1 MSKHDDHVD
10 ALPLSWINS
19 LTLRRWQELAK
30 QAGMNSLA
38 EEALL
43 GYMQNMTEE
52 GRLVHVNRLAR
63 DLRPGNNFEKLLAL
77 AVAERLKS

>member
-1 MSKHDDHVD
+1 MSH
-10 ALPLSWINS
+10 
-19 LTLRRWQELAK
+19 LTLNRWQAMAK
-30 QAGMNSLA
+30 QVGMNSGA

-77 AVAERLKS
+77 VVAERLKA